1 MQTLNITNQLLDIV
15 DIYMIYYGWFNVY
28 REVNR
33 MRNFLSMLIYN
44 IGKKNKE
51 NKNSI
56 CSSQMTCTIDKD
68 SDYNNGKFNQFINIE
83 CFWIV

>member
-1 MQTLNITNQLLDIV
+1 
-15 DIYMIYYGWFNVY
+15 
-28 REVNR
+28 

-56 CSSQMTCTIDKD
+56 CDSQMTCTIDKD
-68 SDYNNGKFNQFINIE
+68 SDYNNGKFNQFINVE

>member
-1 MQTLNITNQLLDIV
+1 
-15 DIYMIYYGWFNVY
+15 
-28 REVNR
+28 

-51 NKNSI
+51 NNNSV
-56 CSSQMTCTIDKD
+56 CNSKKQCYIDKD
-68 SDYNNGKFNQFINIE
+68 LDFNNGKFNQFINVE